1 MAKNAKNG
9 KKRHFPC
16 HTLQKTQKMT
26 QNGKIDQN
34 GHFDPPQIRDFGQIT
49 ILRGQIYDFH

>member
-34 GHFDPPQIRDFGQIT
+34 GHFDPLKSMIFSENHDFQ
-49 ILRGQIYDFH
+49 LKY